1 MKKQIGI
8 SLEAITILLF
18 TIHMSA
24 AGVVIEQQMKDK
36 EGKATQVVLYC
47 SEDQLRTDHPESGLT
62 TILDFKGDQI
72 LLIDHHSKGYLL
84 MKLSQWEKEVAKE
97 LKKNNPAIRLKERVI
112 MVKRAGETANLN
124 GVNTEKIQVF
134 ADGEL
139 IEEHWVAK
147 DIDMGEADRVMEKA
161 TQELSKEFQPEL
173 KEGQEIHKK
182 VKPYGFS
189 VLVKD
194 YTITHG
200 LGAIDILEVK
210 KIERKELKD
219 EVFLPPKGYEK
230 IVPQPLKK

>member
-72 LLIDHHSKGYLL
+72 LLIDHRSKGYLL
-84 MKLSQWEKEVAKE
+84 MKLSQWEKEMAKE
-97 LKKNNPAIRLKERVI
+97 LNKNNPAIRPKERVI
-112 MVKRAGETANLN
+112 TVKRFGETVNLN

-161 TQELSKEFQPEL
+161 TQELSKGFQPEL
-173 KEGQEIHKK
+173 KEGQEIYKK

-219 EVFLPPKGYEK
+219 EVFLPPEGYEK